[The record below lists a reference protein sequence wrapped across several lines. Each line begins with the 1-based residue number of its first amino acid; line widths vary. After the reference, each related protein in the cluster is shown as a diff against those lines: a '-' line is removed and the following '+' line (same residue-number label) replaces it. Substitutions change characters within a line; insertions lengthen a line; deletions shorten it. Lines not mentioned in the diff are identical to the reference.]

1 MNIYG
6 RTSTLIAIC
15 LTLIMG
21 VGLVVVYHWYAAE
34 QEKTQQLEER
44 IAVLSQ
50 QEKRS
55 AVMQRV
61 NEQMEEIANQERR
74 ISDEQR
80 IKAEKQTAVAEQMRR
95 NAEE

>member
-6 RTSTLIAIC
+6 KTTTLIAVCIA
-15 LTLIMG
+15 LAMG
-21 VGLVVVYHWYAAE
+21 VALAVVYHWYAAE

-55 AVMQRV
+55 AVMQR
-61 NEQMEEIANQERR
+61 ANGGDCQ
-74 ISDEQR
+74 SGAPHQ
-80 IKAEKQTAVAEQMRR
+80 
-95 NAEE
+95 

>member
-1 MNIYG
+1 MRFYG
-6 RTSTLIAIC
+6 KTSTLIASCIA
-15 LTLIMG
+15 LVMG
-21 VGLVVVYHWYAAE
+21 VALAVVYHWYAEE

-61 NEQMEEIANQERR
+61 NEQMDQSGAPHQ
-74 ISDEQR
+74 
-80 IKAEKQTAVAEQMRR
+80 
-95 NAEE
+95 

>member
-21 VGLVVVYHWYAAE
+21 VGLVVVYLKYTAE

-61 NEQMEEIANQERR
+61 NEQMEEIDRK
-74 ISDEQR
+74 S
-80 IKAEKQTAVAEQMRR
+80 VV
-95 NAEE
+95 